1 MRTILITIIT
11 FLAVN
16 CASANTVFVT
26 DACAPITMDACAP
39 VEATACDPAM
49 FDACAPLYE
58 YTPYAN
64 GYTLSAPQPIILSAP
79 PVVVRQPR
87 VRVERKIT
95 IERKVREVERTRP
108 VIIQQRT
115 ILRCD

>member
-1 MRTILITIIT
+1 MRTLLIVIIT
-11 FLAVN
+11 LFTVS
-16 CASANTVFVT
+16 CACANTVFVT

-39 VEATACDPAM
+39 VEVTACDPVAY
-49 FDACAPLYE
+49 DACAPLYE

-95 IERKVREVERTRP
+95 IERKIREVERTRP
-108 VIIQQRT
+108 VIIQQKT